1 MPEHYIYSNDDD
13 DDADT
18 DGGIFTQQRPIVDAL
33 GAQHTHCEREVD
45 RVRTQQSVGAHI
57 ERGQIGKVGSERWKE
72 AAKAIERQ
80 IDKDGAERR
89 QRRVGAKETGV
100 QMWTCAFDTAGAITN
115 VETEYLHCSCKS
127 CHASLRLVYTVKL
140 VLTSRLATCGLE

>member
-1 MPEHYIYSNDDD
+1 MPEHCINSNKGD

-45 RVRTQQSVGAHI
+45 RVWTQQSVGAHI
-57 ERGQIGKVGSERWKE
+57 ERGQIRKVGGERRKMT
-72 AAKAIERQ
+72 AKAVERQ

-100 QMWTCAFDTAGAITN
+100 PMRANAVDKQ
-115 VETEYLHCSCKS
+115 VQ
-127 CHASLRLVYTVKL
+127 
-140 VLTSRLATCGLE
+140 